1 MSAVVNGRPDEREPR
16 PGQCLRT
23 WLREGGWTGVKKGC
37 DAGDCGACT
46 VHVDGRAVHSCL
58 YPALRAQGKA
68 VTTVEGLAT
77 AEALH
82 PCQRAFLDAQG
93 FQCGF
98 CTAGMLM
105 TTAALELHQHDD
117 LERAFKG
124 NLCRCTGYRSIR
136 DALAGRTTVERD
148 PAAGAA
154 VGRSIPAP
162 AGPAVVTGAAR
173 FTLDEAPPPG
183 MLHLSVLRSPHA
195 HARVVSVDATAALAV
210 PGVVRVITADDVNPV
225 PHSSARHHL
234 MTDDPDDTLVLD
246 RTLRFVGQRVA
257 AVVAESVGAA
267 EAGVAAL
274 AGGVEYE
281 VLPAVFDP
289 EIAMHPARTGAPV
302 LHGDKDPTL
311 TRIARPQDNV
321 VAEVHG
327 HLGDV
332 EAGFEAA
339 KAAGGAVVEGTW
351 RSQRLA
357 HAALETM
364 AARAW
369 VEGDLAEGLR
379 LVVRTSTQT
388 PFLTRD
394 ALAVVLGLDR
404 EQVRVVAGRVG
415 GGFGGKQEMLTED
428 LVGLAVL
435 LTGRP
440 VQWELTRTE
449 QFAATT
455 TRHPMAVTAQLGAL
469 PDGTLTAMSVRV
481 VSNTGAYG
489 NHAPGV
495 LFHGCGESIGVY
507 RCPSKRVDGWAVYT
521 NTPPSGAFRGYGLS
535 QLVFA
540 VESAMDELA
549 RELGMDPF
557 ELRRRNA
564 VVPGDPMTATTDEED
579 DVVYGSYGL
588 DQLLD
593 RVQELVAAERSAVRA
608 QAPAG
613 WSVGEGMAISMI
625 DTVPPRGHHAD
636 AVVAL
641 ILGEEDDD
649 GDGDGDGEAVYELRV
664 GTAEFGNG
672 TTTVHAQIAATA
684 LWTTP
689 DRVRVRQS
697 DTDVFGAAGGHDT
710 GAFGSTGT
718 VVAGRAVN
726 AAADALAS
734 LLVARAAAG
743 AGVPPQACRLDG
755 DAVVV
760 AGSRV
765 PLVDLV
771 RAAAA
776 DGVELVGSGEWGG
789 TPRSVAFDVQA
800 FTVACDPATGEV
812 RILASV
818 HGADAGVVVNP
829 EQCRGQI
836 EGGVAQAIGAALY
849 EEVRVD
855 DAPGGTGAVTN
866 PSFRQYHIP
875 TWADVPP
882 TTVLFADTSDAVGPM
897 GAKSMSE
904 SPYNPVAPALANAVR
919 DATGV
924 RFHRLPM
931 ARDTVWLAWQGQD
944 GHGPVG

>member
-1 MSAVVNGRPDEREPR
+1 MSAVVNGRPDERESR

-58 YPALRAQGKA
+58 YPAARAQGRE
-68 VTTVEGLAT
+68 VTTVEGLR
-77 AEALH
+77 H

-105 TTAALELHQHDD
+105 TTAALQDGAHEHLLQD
-117 LERAFKG
+117 LPRAFKG

-136 DALAGRTTVERD
+136 DALAGRTTVDRD
-148 PAAGAA
+148 APPGAA
-154 VGRSIPAP
+154 VGRSTPAP
-162 AGPAVVTGAAR
+162 AGPDLVTGAAR
-173 FTLDEAPPPG
+173 FTLDEPPPPG
-183 MLHLSVLRSPHA
+183 MLHLAVLRSPHA
-195 HARVVSVDATAALAV
+195 HARVLSVDATAALAV
-210 PGVVRVITADDVNPV
+210 PGVVRVITAADVAAAVGPV
-225 PHSSARHHL
+225 LHSSARHHRP
-234 MTDDPDDTLVLD
+234 TDDPDDTLVLD
-246 RTLRFVGQRVA
+246 RVLRFAGQRVA

-274 AGGVEYE
+274 ADGVRYE

-289 EIAMHPARTGAPV
+289 EVAMHPARTGAPV
-302 LHGDKDPTL
+302 LHGDKDPAL
-311 TRIARPQDNV
+311 TRVARPADNV

-339 KAAGGAVVEGTW
+339 RAAGGAVVEGTW

-357 HAALETM
+357 HAALEVH
-364 AARAW
+364 AARGW
-369 VEGDLAEGLR
+369 LEGPLDGSRQERGR
-379 LVVRTSTQT
+379 LVVRSSTQT

-404 EQVRVVAGRVG
+404 ERVRVVAGRVG

-440 VQWELTRTE
+440 VQWELTRAE
-449 QFAATT
+449 QFSATT
-455 TRHPMAVTAQLGAL
+455 TRHPISVTARLGAL

-495 LFHGCGESIGVY
+495 LFHGCGESLGVY
-507 RCPSKRVDGWAVYT
+507 RCPAKRVDGWSVYT
-521 NTPPSGAFRGYGLS
+521 NTVPAGAFRGYGLS

-549 RELGMDPF
+549 RALGVDPYD
-557 ELRRRNA
+557 LRRRNA
-564 VVPGDPMTATTDEED
+564 VVPGDPMTATTDEPG

-593 RVQELVAAERSAVRA
+593 RVQARVAADREAARA
-608 QAPAG
+608 EAPPG
-613 WSVGEGMAISMI
+613 WPVGEGMAISMI

-636 AVVAL
+636 AAVAL
-641 ILGEEDDD
+641 VLGDD
-649 GDGDGDGEAVYELRV
+649 GRACYELRV

-672 TTTVHAQIAATA
+672 TTTAHAQIAAVA

-697 DTDVFGAAGGHDT
+697 DTDLVPHDT

-718 VVAGRAVN
+718 VVAGRAVH
-726 AAADALAS
+726 AAADALAR
-734 LLVARAAAG
+734 LLVERAAASLPG
-743 AGVPPQACRLDG
+743 AAVPAQACRLDG

-760 AGSRV
+760 AGARV
-765 PLVDLV
+765 PLADLA

-776 DGVELVGSGEWGG
+776 QGSELVGRGQWGG

-812 RILASV
+812 RVLRSV

-829 EQCRGQI
+829 EQCRGQV

-849 EEVRVD
+849 EEVRLD
-855 DAPGGTGAVTN
+855 DGPGGSGAVSN
-866 PSFRQYHIP
+866 PAFRTYHVP
-875 TWADVPP
+875 TWADVP
-882 TTVLFADTSDAVGPM
+882 TTEVLFAQTSDSLGPM

-931 ARDTVWLAWQGQD
+931 ARDRVWLAWKGEHHDEQGEQA
-944 GHGPVG
+944 

>member
-23 WLREGGWTGVKKGC
+23 WLREGGWSGVKKGC

-58 YPALRAQGKA
+58 YPAVRAQGRS
-68 VTTVEGLAT
+68 VTTVEGLD
-77 AEALH
+77 H

-98 CTAGMLM
+98 CTAGMVM
-105 TTAALELHQHDD
+105 TAAALQDGEHEHLLED
-117 LERAFKG
+117 LPRAFKG

-136 DALAGRTTVERD
+136 DALAGRTTVDRE

-154 VGRSIPAP
+154 VGRSTPAP
-162 AGPAVVTGAAR
+162 AGPDLVRGAAR
-173 FTLDEAPPPG
+173 FTLDEPPPPG
-183 MLHLSVLRSPHA
+183 MLHLAVLRSPHA
-195 HARVVSVDATAALAV
+195 HARVVSLDAATALAV
-210 PGVVRVITADDVNPV
+210 PGVVRVITADDVEQVAGPV
-225 PHSSARHHL
+225 LHSSARHHRSS
-234 MTDDPDDTLVLD
+234 DDPDDTLVLD
-246 RTLRFVGQRVA
+246 RVLRFTGQRVA
-257 AVVAESVGAA
+257 AVVAETVGAA

-274 AGGVEYE
+274 AVGVTYE

-289 EIAMHPARTGAPV
+289 EEAMHPARTGAPV
-302 LHGDKDPTL
+302 LHGDKDPSL
-311 TRIARPQDNV
+311 TRIARPADNV

-339 KAAGGAVVEGTW
+339 RSAGGAVVDGTW

-357 HAALETM
+357 HAALETH
-364 AARAW
+364 AARGWLDGALE
-369 VEGDLAEGLR
+369 EGGR
-379 LVVRTSTQT
+379 LVVRSSTQT

-394 ALAVVLGLDR
+394 ALAVVLGLQR

-440 VQWELTRTE
+440 VQWELTRAE
-449 QFAATT
+449 QFSATT
-455 TRHPMAVTAQLGAL
+455 TRHPMTVTAQLGAL

-495 LFHGCGESIGVY
+495 LFHGCGESLGVY
-507 RCPSKRVDGWAVYT
+507 RCANKRVDGWAVYT
-521 NTPPSGAFRGYGLS
+521 NTVPAGAFRGYGLS

-549 RELGMDPF
+549 RDLGLDPYD
-557 ELRRRNA
+557 LRRRNA
-564 VVPGDPMTATTDEED
+564 VVPGDPMTSTTDEPD

-588 DQLLD
+588 DQLL
-593 RVQELVAAERSAVRA
+593 RSVQAHVAGEREAVRA
-608 QAPAG
+608 QAPQG
-613 WSVGEGMAISMI
+613 WPVGEGMAISMI

-636 AVVAL
+636 AAVAL
-641 ILGEEDDD
+641 LLDDD
-649 GDGDGDGEAVYELRV
+649 GTATYEVRV

-672 TTTVHAQIAATA
+672 TTTVHAQLAATA

-697 DTDVFGAAGGHDT
+697 DTDVVGHDT

-718 VVAGRAVN
+718 VVAGRAVH
-726 AAADALAS
+726 
-734 LLVARAAAG
+734 AAAG
-743 AGVPPQACRLDG
+743 ALARVLVERAAASAVSATGARVPPEVCRLDG
-755 DAVVV
+755 DVVVV
-760 AGSRV
+760 AGDRV
-765 PLVDLV
+765 PLADL
-771 RAAAA
+771 AAAA
-776 DGVELVGSGEWGG
+776 AVEGTELVGRGEWGG

-800 FTVACDPATGEV
+800 FTVACDPGSGEV

-829 EQCRGQI
+829 EQCRGQV

-849 EEVRVD
+849 EEVRLD
-855 DAPGGTGAVTN
+855 DAPGGSGAVTN
-866 PSFRQYHIP
+866 PAFRTYHLP
-875 TWADVPP
+875 TWADVPT
-882 TTVLFADTSDAVGPM
+882 TTVLFADTSDDVGPV

-931 ARDTVWLAWQGQD
+931 ARDRVWLAWT
-944 GHGPVG
+944 GHQHGEQEDHA

>member
-1 MSAVVNGRPDEREPR
+1 MSAVVNGRSDEREPR

-23 WLREGGWTGVKKGC
+23 WLREGGWSGVKKGC

-58 YPALRAQGKA
+58 YPAVRAQGRE
-68 VTTVEGLAT
+68 VTTVEGLR
-77 AEALH
+77 H
-82 PCQRAFLDAQG
+82 PCQQAFLDAQG

-105 TTAALELHQHDD
+105 TTAALEPHQHDD

-136 DALAGRTTVERD
+136 DAVAGRTTVERA

-154 VGRSIPAP
+154 VGTSTPAP

-173 FTLDEAPPPG
+173 FTLDEPPPPG
-183 MLHLSVLRSPHA
+183 LLHLAVLRSPHA
-195 HARVVSVDATAALAV
+195 HARVLGVDAAPALAV
-210 PGVVRVITADDVNPV
+210 PGVVRVITADDVDGDGAVVRPV
-225 PHSSARHHL
+225 LHSSARHHRSS
-234 MTDDPDDTLVLD
+234 DDPDDTLVLD
-246 RTLRFVGQRVA
+246 RVLRFAGQRVA
-257 AVVAESVGAA
+257 AVVAETVAAA

-289 EIAMHPARTGAPV
+289 EEAMHPARTGAPV
-302 LHGDKDPTL
+302 LHGDKDPAL
-311 TRIARPQDNV
+311 TRVARPADNV

-332 EAGFEAA
+332 EAGFAA
-339 KAAGGAVVEGTW
+339 AAAAGGAVVEGTW

-357 HAALETM
+357 HAALETH
-364 AARAW
+364 AARGW
-369 VEGDLAEGLR
+369 LEGSLEGGGR
-379 LVVRTSTQT
+379 LVVRSSTQT

-394 ALAVVLGLDR
+394 ALAVVLGLPR

-440 VQWELTRTE
+440 VQWELTRAE
-449 QFAATT
+449 QFSATT

-495 LFHGCGESIGVY
+495 LFHGCGESLGVY
-507 RCPSKRVDGWAVYT
+507 RCANKRVDGWAVYT
-521 NTPPSGAFRGYGLS
+521 NTVPSGAFRGYGLS

-549 RELGMDPF
+549 RALGIDPYD
-557 ELRRRNA
+557 LRRRNA
-564 VVPGDPMTATTDEED
+564 VVPGDPMTSTTDEDD

-593 RVQELVAAERSAVRA
+593 RVQAHVAAQRAAVRA
-608 QAPAG
+608 QAPDG
-613 WSVGEGMAISMI
+613 WPVGEGMAISMI

-636 AVVAL
+636 AAVAL
-641 ILGEEDDD
+641 VLDDD
-649 GDGDGDGEAVYELRV
+649 GVATYEVRV

-672 TTTVHAQIAATA
+672 TTTVHAQLAATA

-697 DTDVFGAAGGHDT
+697 DTDVVPHDT

-718 VVAGRAVN
+718 VVAGRAVH
-726 AAADALAS
+726 AAAGELGR

-743 AGVPPQACRLDG
+743 AGAPPEACRLDG
-755 DAVVV
+755 DVVVV
-760 AGSRV
+760 AGARV
-765 PLVDLV
+765 PLADL
-771 RAAAA
+771 AAQAA
-776 DGVELVGSGEWGG
+776 GEGTELVGTGQWSG

-829 EQCRGQI
+829 EQCRGQV

-849 EEVRVD
+849 EEVRLD
-855 DAPGGTGAVTN
+855 DGPGGSGAVSN
-866 PSFRQYHIP
+866 PAFRTYHLP
-875 TWADVPP
+875 TWADVP
-882 TTVLFADTSDAVGPM
+882 TTEVLFADTSDTVGPV

-931 ARDTVWLAWQGQD
+931 ARDAVWLAWRSEETA
-944 GHGPVG
+944 